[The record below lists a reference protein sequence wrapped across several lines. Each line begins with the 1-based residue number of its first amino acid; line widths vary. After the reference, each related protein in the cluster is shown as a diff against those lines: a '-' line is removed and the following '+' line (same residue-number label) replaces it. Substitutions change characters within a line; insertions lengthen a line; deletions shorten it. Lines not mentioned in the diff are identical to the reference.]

1 MALASQNFP
10 EWDETLKRMPALEG
24 YLATYTPMRLEK
36 AEGGKYQGELVIPD
50 SYKNGTDDQ
59 KARWKIVER
68 GQIVFA
74 ENCAFCHSSKQ
85 PESGDAK
92 QALDTLK
99 TYFTSGNGQEDEAT
113 KQARKDGQGL
123 LPHRGGARRLS

>member
-1 MALASQNFP
+1 M
-10 EWDETLKRMPALEG
+10 
-24 YLATYTPMRLEK
+24 
-36 AEGGKYQGELVIPD
+36 IPD

-85 PESGDAK
+85 PYSGDD
-92 QALDTLK
+92 QPALDTLK
-99 TYFTSGNGQEDEAT
+99 TYYTSGNGQEDDAV
-113 KQARKDGQGL
+113 KKARENGQGV
-123 LPHRGGARRLS
+123 LPDGGGARTTSSTTTP